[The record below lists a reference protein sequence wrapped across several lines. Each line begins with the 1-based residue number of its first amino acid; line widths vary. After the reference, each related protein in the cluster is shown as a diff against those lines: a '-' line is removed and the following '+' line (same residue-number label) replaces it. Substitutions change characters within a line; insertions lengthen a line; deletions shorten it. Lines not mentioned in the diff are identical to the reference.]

1 MQRRPR
7 PAGRGT
13 LRPLGADLSL
23 GVLDT
28 SLLIATDVA
37 PLPGSLAVSMIS
49 LAELHFG
56 VLIAPSPQARKA
68 RLTRLT
74 ELRRRF
80 EPLPVDEAVARSY
93 GELAARVAAIGRQP
107 RSRVMDL
114 LIAATAHAHGATLYT
129 RNLRDLDG
137 LEGHLRI
144 RAA

>member
-1 MQRRPR
+1 MERRPR

-37 PLPGSLAVSMIS
+37 PLPGSLAVSTIS
-49 LAELHFG
+49 LAELQFG
-56 VLIAPSPQARKA
+56 VLIA
-68 RLTRLT
+68 
-74 ELRRRF
+74 
-80 EPLPVDEAVARSY
+80 
-93 GELAARVAAIGRQP
+93 
-107 RSRVMDL
+107 
-114 LIAATAHAHGATLYT
+114 ATARTHDATLYT